1 MSQTMAGGALLII
14 VLTILLIIFLCLY
27 YLWSKTKQLE
37 ALAKTAATPQVQRS
51 GTGNIFGYAARSLYD
66 VLKNEGDTTERI
78 EEIKKSYAF
87 YLSRHLEAVIEQG
100 IIDQKKTRP
109 LELEPEM
116 AVGGTRGEIISWL
129 PLGVLKKFYK
139 FGSDLR
145 QDNLGEGEKEELEE
159 QLGMLVDEAL
169 ISVNMKE
176 YGGRMSDLISGK
188 YIGS

>member
-1 MSQTMAGGALLII
+1 MSQTMAGVSLLIV

-37 ALAKTAATPQVQRS
+37 ALAKKASIPQVQRS
-51 GTGNIFGYAARSLYD
+51 GTGNILGYAARSLYE
-66 VLKNEGDTTERI
+66 VLKNQGDTPESI

-87 YLSRHLEAVIEQG
+87 YLSRHLESVIEQG

-109 LELEPEM
+109 VELESEM

-129 PLGVLKKFYK
+129 PVGVLTKFYK
-139 FGSDLR
+139 FGFDLR
-145 QDNLGEGEKEELEE
+145 QENVEEEEKRELAEKLGV
-159 QLGMLVDEAL
+159 LVDEAL
-169 ISVNMKE
+169 TSVNMKE

-188 YIGS
+188 YI

>member
-1 MSQTMAGGALLII
+1 MSQTMAGGALLIV

-37 ALAKTAATPQVQRS
+37 VLAKKASLPPVQRS
-51 GTGNIFGYAARSLYD
+51 GTGNILGYAARSLYE
-66 VLKNEGDTTERI
+66 VLKNQGDTPERI

-109 LELEPEM
+109 IELESEV

-129 PLGVLKKFYK
+129 PLGVLSEFYK

-145 QDNLGEGEKEELEE
+145 QQNMEKEEKKELEE
-159 QLGMLVDEAL
+159 RLGVLVDEAL
-169 ISVNMKE
+169 TSVNMKE

-188 YIGS
+188 YI